1 MMAVEKRKFRWLAV
15 GVVAM
20 IGLAGA
26 AWYFLQGGNERLPY
40 INAAGVKKLKYFDH
54 QIDLVQQQGSQRR
67 TDLDYAV
74 TLVEAMLNRAKVTAD
89 GRDFANA
96 MAVIDSSESL
106 IATRTR
112 TEDGAT
118 AIPEL
123 FAARAKLLAAQ
134 HRFVEAR
141 AVAEKALRKYQN
153 ETGLMAIAGEAA
165 VQAGDLNAGEIY
177 LRKLVSDEPRVPNNF
192 IGLAYWAEISGDLE
206 QASELLKRA
215 PEARFPKPLPRLRL
229 AYVYSVQ
236 GDVQSKLGKLAVA
249 KQYYNEAVNL
259 EPTFA
264 QARAGLSDIAQYEGR
279 DQDAEDLLRALI
291 ETEWPN
297 ADYQVKLAD
306 LRERRGDVKEAKQLR
321 RAAEKFYEWSYNTGF
336 YGYVRPLAILKM
348 AKGDFDAAAKY
359 AAVDLEIRPNSES
372 KAIYKNVYDAAL
384 AAGEPLGENALEKL
398 KAGTTTSLNAG
409 KPKP

>member
-1 MMAVEKRKFRWLAV
+1 MAGEKRKFRWLAV
-15 GVVAM
+15 GAVAV

-26 AWYFLQGGNERLPY
+26 VWTFLHNGDERLPF
-40 INAAGVKKLKYFDH
+40 INTAGVTKVAAADH
-54 QIDLVQQQGSQRR
+54 AIKLVQDRGAERR
-67 TDLDYAV
+67 SDLEYTVA
-74 TLVEAMLNRAKVTAD
+74 LAEAMIARGKITAD

-96 MAVIDSSESL
+96 ADVIDSAESL

-112 TEDGAT
+112 TEEGAT
-118 AIPEL
+118 ELPEL
-123 FAARAKLLAAQ
+123 FAVRAKMFAAQ
-134 HRFVEAR
+134 HRFIEAR
-141 AVAEKALRKYQN
+141 AVAEKALRKYPSESN
-153 ETGLMAIAGEAA
+153 LSAIAGESA
-165 VQAGDLNAGEIY
+165 VQAGDLNSGEIY
-177 LRKLVSDEPRVPNNF
+177 LRKLVNDEPRIPNNY

-215 PEARFPKPLPRLRL
+215 PEARFPKPLPRTRL
-229 AYVYSVQ
+229 AYVYAVQ
-236 GDVQSKLGKLAVA
+236 GDVQSKLGKLPIA
-249 KQYYNEAVNL
+249 KQYYEEALKL
-259 EPTFA
+259 EPNSA
-264 QARAGLSDIAQYEGR
+264 QARVGLSDIAQYEGR